1 MARDESAHAV
11 RLTRIDPVFSLQ
23 EQLRVAAASTWKPGM
38 EFLLWY
44 ENGPIGVFIRESL
57 WGYPIT
63 LSSHAVGMAAV
74 MGVVLA
80 LNMRVLGY
88 AKGISPLSFDKL
100 FVVGWIGFAINLISG
115 LILFAG
121 TTSSY
126 FFQGTFQLKIGAI
139 VVGGILMKL
148 VMNAVREN
156 KSIVVQK
163 ALALA

>member
-1 MARDESAHAV
+1 MD
-11 RLTRIDPVFSLQ
+11 L
-23 EQLRVAAASTWKPGM
+23 
-38 EFLLWY
+38 LLWY
-44 ENGPIGVFIRESL
+44 ENGPLGVFIRESL

-63 LSSHAVGMAAV
+63 LSSHAVGMAMV

-80 LNMRVLGY
+80 LNLRVLGY
-88 AKGISPLSFDKL
+88 AKGVSPLSFDKL
-100 FVVGWIGFAINLISG
+100 FIFGWVGFAINLISG

-139 VVGGILMKL
+139 VLGGILMKF

-156 KSIVVQK
+156 KSAAVQK
-163 ALALA
+163 GLAFACIACWLTGVVTGRLMAYIG